1 MLKRTIRLVI
11 IFVVTVILA
20 GCGSRMTVHTYDLPQ
35 GDTSWEA
42 ITMVL
47 QQEWHEHSTMSH
59 AERNGESAVVKTTP
73 RGHRKIKNALKT
85 R

>member
-1 MLKRTIRLVI
+1 MFKKTIRLVI
-11 IFVVTVILA
+11 IFAVTIILT
-20 GCGSRMTVHTYDLPQ
+20 GCGSRMTVRTYDLPQ

-47 QQEWHEHSTMSH
+47 QQEWHEQSTMSH
-59 AERNGESAVVKTTP
+59 AERNGDSAVVKTTS
-73 RGHRKIKNALKT
+73 RGHRKIKNVLKT